1 MLTVEDFIR
10 PQHDDH
16 FIFTDIRN
24 VMRPAWN
31 GFHDLRRLR
40 AGAKL
45 VRHVTFDMAEAEP
58 RCSFDDE
65 KFLGLG
71 MVVMAA
77 AGDARMGRKERELA
91 GIGRL

>member
-1 MLTVEDFIR
+1 MLTVEDFVR

-31 GFHDLRRLR
+31 GFHDLWGFRT
-40 AGAKL
+40 GAKL
-45 VRHVTFDMAEAEP
+45 MRHAAFYMAETEP
-58 RCSFDDE
+58 RGSFDDE

-71 MVVMAA
+71 MVIMAA
-77 AGDARMGRKERELA
+77 AGDAWMGSKERELA